1 MRALNHLRKRFE
13 SSIRDK
19 KPMYINQND
28 VDALNDLIEIING
41 KSKNEHLED
50 SLMLFYLLQTWKV
63 ENLENKTLKM
73 KRVDNNNSL
82 TPAEILLK
90 KLSMLIRPKGMIMR
104 EVLFELR
111 LQQVMN
117 GIPKNNMVKL
127 ADVEKILN
135 EVLTLAKTE
144 FPIIKDLDKTE
155 VRYVYN

>member
-13 SSIRDK
+13 SSIRFK

-28 VDALNDLIEIING
+28 VDSLNDLIEIING

-50 SLMLFYLLQTWKV
+50 ALMLFYINQFWKV
-63 ENLENKTLKM
+63 ENVEDNLLKM
-73 KRVDNNNSL
+73 VHDAEFL

-90 KLSMLIRPKGMIMR
+90 KLSHLIRPKKMMFNEIFM
-104 EVLFELR
+104 ELR
-111 LQQVMN
+111 LRQVLN
-117 GIPKNNMVKL
+117 KVPKEKRVKL
-127 ADVEKILN
+127 EDVETLLN
-135 EVLTLAKTE
+135 EVLIKAKSD